1 MGSELVSDPL
11 PLEEQV
17 EEGESHTGSALLT
30 YTDIF
35 NKHLPYYMAI
45 GMSYDEYWNG
55 DCTLTRVYQKIHDIK
70 KKEQNHYLWLQ
81 GMYIYD
87 ALIRVAPILQA
98 FAKKGTKPEPYPEE
112 PYPLSMQEI
121 REREERKARKRY
133 LEMQARMRAN
143 MQSINKSFKKEG
155 D

>member
-1 MGSELVSDPL
+1 
-11 PLEEQV
+11 
-17 EEGESHTGSALLT
+17 
-30 YTDIF
+30 
-35 NKHLPYYMAI
+35 MAI

-55 DCTLTRVYQKIHDIK
+55 DCTLTRVYQQIHEIR

-87 ALIRVAPILQA
+87 ALLRVAPILQA

-112 PYPLSMQEI
+112 PYALSVQEI
-121 REREERKARKRY
+121 REREENKAKKQY
-133 LEMQARMRAN
+133 AKMQAKMRSI

-155 D
+155 DK

>member
-1 MGSELVSDPL
+1 
-11 PLEEQV
+11 
-17 EEGESHTGSALLT
+17 
-30 YTDIF
+30 
-35 NKHLPYYMAI
+35 MAI

-121 REREERKARKRY
+121 REREERKARERY
-133 LEMQARMRAN
+133 LKMQARMRAN